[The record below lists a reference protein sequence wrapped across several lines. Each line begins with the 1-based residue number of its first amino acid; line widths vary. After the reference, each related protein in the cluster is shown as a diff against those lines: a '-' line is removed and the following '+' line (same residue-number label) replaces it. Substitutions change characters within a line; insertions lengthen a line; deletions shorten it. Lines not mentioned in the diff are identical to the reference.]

1 MPEQVIKQIRLQHLH
16 AASFH
21 HRTLWGAMTELR
33 DSIAD
38 MGIIEPLVVR
48 DRKAGGYEVVC
59 GMRRVKA
66 AGMADMKTAPCIVV
80 ELDDADAIA
89 MQVAENL
96 EREGMH
102 PIDEAMYF
110 DDLHTSGMDHNAIAK
125 RLGVKKRHVVQRM
138 KLLALSAAARKAFI
152 AEKFDEEAALA
163 LARLAD
169 AGKQG
174 DVLAALDAG
183 SLQREEIVG
192 YVAREFTASLDDV
205 PWRMSDDA
213 LVQSAGPCTTCHKR
227 SDVQKDLFGA
237 DQKGLRC
244 LDVACWRSKME
255 ASFAI
260 EAAKDGASLIDESAH
275 NLFVPQPG
283 RPVVMKSTGYVDA
296 EATCQFM
303 IGHTWRQAV
312 GKSVKADAEP
322 PTLYLARD
330 QDGRPRFLLRES
342 VVGKMVRKSDAA
354 KELASE
360 QAAADPVK
368 NETSPSSGPN
378 PRAEGKIRRAIVA
391 GFVEA
396 VTSGQHD
403 TWGWVAERV
412 IDNATPRA
420 VSSAAASF
428 EKDITDLGVPGL
440 AADKLGLIELIRQ
453 SNRQAKRV
461 STAVLIFD
469 EADVVGEIQPSI
481 RALADACEI
490 DLVALERDIRKAP

>member
-1 MPEQVIKQIRLQHLH
+1 MAEQVVKSIRVQHLH
-16 AASFH
+16 AAAFH
-21 HRTLWGAMTELR
+21 HRTCWGALAELR

-48 DRKAGGYEVVC
+48 ARKDGGYEVIC
-59 GMRRVKA
+59 GMRRLKA
-66 AGMADMKTAPCIVV
+66 GVMADLKTVPCLVL

-96 EREGMH
+96 EREGLH

-110 DDLHTSGMDHNAIAK
+110 DDLHRGGMDHAAIAK
-125 RLGVKKRHVVQRM
+125 RLQVKKRHVIQRM

-152 AEKFDEEAALA
+152 NDKFGEDEALA

-183 SLQREEIVG
+183 SIQREEIVG
-192 YVAREFTASLDDV
+192 YVAREFTASLEDV
-205 PWRMSDDA
+205 PWRVSDEM
-213 LVQSAGPCTTCHKR
+213 LVQAAGPCTTCHKR

-237 DQKGLRC
+237 DQKALRC
-244 LDVACWRSKME
+244 LDVACWRSKMD
-255 ASFAI
+255 ATFAV
-260 EAAKDGASLIDESAH
+260 EAAKEGASLIDESAH

-296 EATCQFM
+296 DASCQFM

-312 GKSVKADAEP
+312 GKSIKADAEP

-354 KELASE
+354 KELAAQ
-360 QAAADPVK
+360 QAEADPVK
-368 NETSPSSGPN
+368 NETSPAAGPS

-396 VTSGQHD
+396 VIANQYD

-420 VSSAAASF
+420 ISSAASLF
-428 EKDITDLGVPGL
+428 EKDITALGVAGL
-440 AADKLGLIELIRQ
+440 EADKIGLLELIRQ

-469 EADVVGEIQPSI
+469 EADVVGEIQPSV
-481 RALADACEI
+481 RALADACDI